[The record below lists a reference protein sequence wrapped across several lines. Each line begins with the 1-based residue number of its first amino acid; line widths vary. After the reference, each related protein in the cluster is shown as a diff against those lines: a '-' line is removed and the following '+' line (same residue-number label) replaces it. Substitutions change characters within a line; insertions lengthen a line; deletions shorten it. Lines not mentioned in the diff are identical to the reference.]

1 MATAAPT
8 ANDATPPIQS
18 TLPIG
23 DVD

>member
-1 MATAAPT
+1 MGIAAPT
-8 ANDATPPIQS
+8 ANEATPPIQS

>member
-1 MATAAPT
+1 MGIAAPT
-8 ANDATPPIQS
+8 ASEATPPIQS